1 MHVIVLLMLEMLEQ
15 GRCISVAA
23 LHTGYVSFVEPISY
37 LQEKVLFGDIFQ
49 KQHHTYYYKLLIS
62 NCI

>member
-49 KQHHTYYYKLLIS
+49 KQHHT
-62 NCI
+62 